1 MSEEGVD
8 IGTLSPQ
15 QLQSLGETLQE
26 NLQQLGDSFQKLQ
39 GAVSRFH
46 TSGTALEALAEQP
59 AGARHVRETLRVR
72 PLSPR
77 LTASRTPGKPMLVP
91 LTQSLYA
98 PGKLGDTGK
107 VLIDI
112 GTGYF
117 VEARARG
124 LCARC
129 ASTAVLTR
137 RALCSTRPRTAW
149 HTAAAKCCCCARTW
163 TSWGRCA
170 LFHFVRYV
178 CASLELRRS
187 SPSSAAS

>member
-1 MSEEGVD
+1 
-8 IGTLSPQ
+8 
-15 QLQSLGETLQE
+15 
-26 NLQQLGDSFQKLQ
+26 
-39 GAVSRFH
+39 
-46 TSGTALEALAEQP
+46 
-59 AGARHVRETLRVR
+59 
-72 PLSPR
+72 
-77 LTASRTPGKPMLVP
+77 MLVP

-124 LCARC
+124 PCAQR

-170 LFHFVRYV
+170 PN
-178 CASLELRRS
+178 S
-187 SPSSAAS
+187 SSALRVPTRAAQIITVKRRQLMQVQDVLQRKMASSQGARRA